1 MNNQSCK
8 MGGRKTSPNSRSLYR
23 TRVKKSLC
31 RRKSIKKCK
40 KVRGCKRVSGK
51 KRTYCRKKHSR
62 RLQRGGAF
70 NHQQCFLDC
79 VKEKKIPSEGAIKVQ
94 SNVFTDCEQEC
105 DKKKSLYKEE
115 KRKKR
120 DNKPQ

>member
-8 MGGRKTSPNSRSLYR
+8 MGGRKTSPSSHSLYR

-40 KVRGCKRVSGK
+40 KVRGCKKVSGK

-62 RLQRGGAF
+62 RLQRGGEF
-70 NHQQCFLDC
+70 DIEKCFTDC
-79 VKEKKIPSEGAIKVQ
+79 VMRKGVPSEGAF
-94 SNVFTDCEQEC
+94 NVPKGVVTNCMDEC
-105 DKKKSLYKEE
+105 DKQQSYYNKRKEN
-115 KRKKR
+115 RKKR
-120 DNKPQ
+120 E

>member
-8 MGGRKTSPNSRSLYR
+8 MGGRKTSPSSHSLYR

-40 KVRGCKRVSGK
+40 KVRGCKKVSGK

-62 RLQRGGAF
+62 RLQRGGEF
-70 NHQQCFLDC
+70 DIEKCFTDC
-79 VKEKKIPSEGAIKVQ
+79 VMRKGVPSEGAFNAPSDVFRNCMTECQQ
-94 SNVFTDCEQEC
+94 SYYNEQ
-105 DKKKSLYKEE
+105 KEN
-115 KRKKR
+115 RKKR
-120 DNKPQ
+120 E